1 MIDRKTYPYNAI
13 YNIYEAF
20 VDKSEDTEK
29 GFEYALSQL
38 SVESREIITL
48 VFNEHISP
56 KQIAE
61 KYGCTY
67 QNVMNRLN
75 AAKRIMWRYSK
86 WVFDG
91 YEKTKERREKL
102 QRNYAPLKFSPDTP
116 ICECELSTRAFN
128 RMWIMVEPKENGNLT
143 VGDIDEAIRTGK
155 LTIGNGRKLGAKTAK
170 EIEEKLGVKFPKR

>member
-38 SVESREIITL
+38 REKQKEVITL
-48 VFNEHISP
+48 IFKEHISP
-56 KQIAE
+56 KEVAN
-61 KYGCTY
+61 KLGCTY
-67 QNVMNRLN
+67 SNVMQRLN
-75 AAKRIMWRYSK
+75 SASRIMWRYKS

-91 YEKTKERREKL
+91 YEKTKERRENL
-102 QRNYAPLKFSPDTP
+102 TRNYAPLKFHPDTP
-116 ICECELSTRAFN
+116 ISECELSTRAYN
-128 RMWIMVEPKENGNLT
+128 IMCRMVKPKDNDNLT
-143 VGDIDEAIRTGK
+143 VGDIEGAIRTGK
-155 LTIGNGRKLGAKTAK
+155 IAVDNFRQFGAKTAK